1 MKKIYQKP
9 YIQVTNLRLATA
21 VNVVS
26 GKVDAQ
32 SISNEGSTDLSKS
45 RGSRSGDSWED
56 LW

>member
-9 YIQVTNLRLATA
+9 RTEVTRLRLATA
-21 VNVVS
+21 VNGVS
-26 GKVDAQ
+26 GTVDAQ

-45 RGSRSGDSWED
+45 RGNRNESDWDD